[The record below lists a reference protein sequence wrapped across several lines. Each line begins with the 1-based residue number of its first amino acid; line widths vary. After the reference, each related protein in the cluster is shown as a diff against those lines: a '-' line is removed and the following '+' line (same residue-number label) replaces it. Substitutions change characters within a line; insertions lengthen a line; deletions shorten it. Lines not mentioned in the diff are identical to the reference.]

1 MNIPRLF
8 QPVPTQDWLIIS
20 VLFVIILLLIAL
32 SELFRKKQIWSAE
45 FTRKFVHIMVGV
57 FTMAAPL
64 FLKTAL
70 PMLLLGTLFTIV
82 NFVALQKE
90 SFKGMHETRKSYG
103 TVFFP
108 LTYLILV
115 FFAFPAHKILIVA
128 AMATMTF
135 GDAAAAIVG
144 ESLARPHR
152 YHFAG
157 ESKSLEGSAAMFGVS
172 AVSLATILIFWQPAN
187 FAISLT
193 PINILWISLLTALII
208 TYAESLSS
216 YGSDNLTVPLLTAVI
231 LYFMLHHTTDENLRF
246 TLGVFFGA
254 GAALLSYRLKFLTA
268 SGSAAMFLLATVIF
282 GFGGWKW
289 TIPILTFFILS
300 SLLSRVGK
308 AAKARYEMVFEKGS
322 RRDYAQVLAN
332 GGIAGL
338 MMILYMFLGRE
349 EIYMFYLAVLAAATA
364 DTWATEL
371 GTLSRQ
377 TPRLITNGKPVPP
390 GTSGGITL
398 AGLFSALM
406 GALAILL
413 AGWYFIDDTF
423 QSLPLMTS
431 LLVLL
436 SGWLA
441 SLVDSVLGATVQV
454 QYRCPECGSITEK
467 QRHCRNFETLAISGI
482 HWIDNDM
489 VNFFSTLSALLLSYL
504 GWRVLM

>member
-8 QPVPTQDWLIIS
+8 QSVPKQDWLIIS
-20 VLFVIILLLIAL
+20 MLFIIILLLIAL
-32 SELFRKKQIWSAE
+32 SELFRKKRIWSAE

-64 FLKTAL
+64 FLQTAL
-70 PMLLLGTLFTIV
+70 PMLLLGILFTIV

-90 SFKGMHETRKSYG
+90 SFKGMHEARKSYG

-108 LTYLILV
+108 LTYLLLV
-115 FFAFPAHKILIVA
+115 WFAFPTHKILIVA

-144 ESLARPHR
+144 ESITRPHR

-172 AVSLATILIFWQPAN
+172 AVCLATVLTFWHPAQ

-193 PINILWISLLTALII
+193 PFNILWISLLTALII
-208 TYAESLSS
+208 TDAESLSS

-231 LYFMLHHTTDENLRF
+231 MYFMLHHAADENLRF
-246 TLGVFFGA
+246 TLGVFLGA
-254 GAALLSYRLKFLTA
+254 GAALLSYRLQFLTA
-268 SGSAAMFLLATVIF
+268 SGSAAMFLLAAVIF

-289 TIPILTFFILS
+289 TVPILTFFILS
-300 SLLSRVGK
+300 SLLSRMGK
-308 AAKARYEMVFEKGS
+308 AAKSRYDMVFEKGS
-322 RRDYAQVLAN
+322 QRDYAQVLAN
-332 GGIAGL
+332 GGVAGL

-349 EIYMFYLAVLAAATA
+349 EIYLFYLAVLAAATA

-377 TPRLITNGKPVPP
+377 TPRLITSGKPVPP

-398 AGLFSALM
+398 MGLFSALI
-406 GALAILL
+406 GALTILL
-413 AGWYFIDDTF
+413 AGLYFMGDSL
-423 QSLPLMTS
+423 QLLLPLIS
-431 LLVLL
+431 LLVVL

-441 SLVDSVLGATVQV
+441 SLVDSVLGATLQV
-454 QYRCPECGSITEK
+454 QYRCPECGGITEK
-467 QRHCRNFETLAISGI
+467 QRHCQNTETMAISGV

-489 VNFFSTLSALLLSYL
+489 VNFFSTLSALSLCYL
-504 GWRVLM
+504 GWQLLI